1 MTRDM
6 LIFTFIYLIVCF
18 LCQILHIPHSL
29 HVASQSPIGRCAYA
43 SMCMQSRAFIRVLSS
58 WTPLQYVGRLFLGIA
73 FPRYSI
79 CQAVPFCFSRHHV
92 TTSCPQHSL
101 LPKAGRGHWHRKRHT
116 EPLFRAI
123 SASLSLGSLPLLKVP
138 VQNIYVHTYLRHM
151 VCVATPTPLLLPNLF
166 ETTVKVN
173 LSISCSENDV
183 DIFRMLRNS
192 WPNLRWC
199 QLGLED
205 MNEVLFNCRACWHR
219 QTTRAWMS
227 WFHLTCRCQFEPVWL
242 QSSQCG

>member
-18 LCQILHIPHSL
+18 LYQILHVPHSL

-123 SASLSLGSLPLLKVP
+123 SASLSGLTSTPQSTRTKHICTHLPQAHGVCRNTNPLAIAQSLWD
-138 VQNIYVHTYLRHM
+138 H
-151 VCVATPTPLLLPNLF
+151 
-166 ETTVKVN
+166 
-173 LSISCSENDV
+173 
-183 DIFRMLRNS
+183 
-192 WPNLRWC
+192 
-199 QLGLED
+199 G
-205 MNEVLFNCRACWHR
+205 
-219 QTTRAWMS
+219 
-227 WFHLTCRCQFEPVWL
+227 
-242 QSSQCG
+242 